1 MYNLPLLTK
10 NIKKLTMGRMRMRK
24 NRNRFLNDLKLQ
36 SRENAK
42 KEGFQINPTEIE
54 DSLESEF
61 LSFFK
66 NCADLSTTEFTHLN
80 IKIYYFDYLIDKNL
94 YESFLSELRN
104 ITLEDFQA
112 LIVKTEFRVLQKMNL
127 VEEAILSGSAILF
140 IDNHL
145 YELPFGDGENRTIT
159 PSETETVILGS
170 HDAFVES
177 IDVNLSLIRRRVMTS
192 KLKAVKV
199 HVGSQAKKV
208 VYLLYMEDL
217 ISESEVEELKKR
229 VLSIKNEAIV
239 DTNMLVQYIDE
250 HPNSPFPQYYTTERP
265 DVTVY
270 KLFDGK
276 MVGLLDNSPFA
287 FCTPVSF
294 FDFMESMDDFGQRW
308 IVSTFVRG
316 LRYVAIIVTLLFTAF
331 YVSVTTFHY
340 EMIPQA
346 LLPSLLESRSRVPFP
361 PVIEAL
367 FLEFLLELLR
377 EAGARLPTKV
387 GQTIGIVG
395 GIVIGQAAVEAGITS
410 NILIIVV
417 AASAIV
423 SFVVPSYLMSASIR
437 IVRFGFIILSGF
449 WGNIGIIFGMGL
461 LIIHLSGLTNLN
473 SPYLLPI
480 SPMYSRFFKYTLFRG
495 PFKKK
500 TEGK

>member
-1 MYNLPLLTK
+1 MYNLPMLAK
-10 NIKKLTMGRMRMRK
+10 NNKNFMMGRMRMRK
-24 NRNRFLNDLKLQ
+24 NRNRFLEDWKQQGRANDKI
-36 SRENAK
+36 
-42 KEGFQINPTEIE
+42 EGFQKNSTQME

-61 LSFFK
+61 LSLFK
-66 NCADLSTTEFTHLN
+66 NCADLSATEFTHLN
-80 IKIYYFDYLIDKNL
+80 IKIYYFDYLVDKNL
-94 YESFLSELRN
+94 YENFLSEIRN
-104 ITLEDFQA
+104 ITLEDFQT
-112 LIVKTEFRVLQKMNL
+112 LILKTEFRVLQKMNL

-140 IDNHL
+140 SDNHL

-192 KLKAVKV
+192 KLKALKV
-199 HVGSQAKKV
+199 HVGNQAKKV

-217 ISESEVEELKKR
+217 ISESDVEELKKR

-316 LRYVAIIVTLLFTAF
+316 LRYVAIMVTLLFTAF

-346 LLPSLLESRSRVPFP
+346 LLPSLLESRSKVPFP

-417 AASAIV
+417 AASAIA

-437 IVRFGFIILSGF
+437 IVRFGFIIVSGF

-461 LIIHLSGLTNLN
+461 LINHLSGLTNLN

-480 SPMYSRFFKYTLFRG
+480 SPMYTRFFKYTLLRG

-500 TEGK
+500 TGGS

>member
-1 MYNLPLLTK
+1 
-10 NIKKLTMGRMRMRK
+10 MGRVRMRK
-24 NRNRFLNDLKLQ
+24 DRNRFLKDFKRPRKLI
-36 SRENAK
+36 AD
-42 KEGFQINPTEIE
+42 
-54 DSLESEF
+54 DSHTLEQPSLSEESILQEF
-61 LSFFK
+61 MTNFK
-66 NCADLSTTEFTHLN
+66 NSSDLSVTEFPHLN
-80 IKIYYFDYLIDKNL
+80 VKIYYFSYLINKDH
-94 YESFLSELRN
+94 YEPFLAKLRN
-104 ITLEDFQA
+104 VTLEQIQPFLNQS
-112 LIVKTEFRVLQKMNL
+112 EFKVLKDINL

-140 IDNHL
+140 TSDQAF
-145 YELPFGDGENRTIT
+145 ELPFQEGKNRAISA
-159 PSETETVILGS
+159 SETETVILGA

-177 IDVNLSLIRRRVMTS
+177 VDVNLALIRKRVVSS
-192 KLKAVKV
+192 KLKTIKLQ
-199 HVGSQAKKV
+199 VGQKAKRI
-208 VYLLYMEDL
+208 VYLLYIEGVT
-217 ISESEVEELKKR
+217 SEKDIEELKKR
-229 VLSIKNEAIV
+229 ILSIKNDAIV

-250 HPNSPFPQYYTTERP
+250 HPNSPFPQFYTTERP
-265 DVTVY
+265 DVTAY

-276 MVGLLDNSPFA
+276 IVGLMDNSPFA

-308 IVSTFVRG
+308 IVSTFIKVTRYIAI
-316 LRYVAIIVTLLFTAF
+316 LVTLIFTALYVA
-331 YVSVTTFHY
+331 VTTYHY

-346 LLPSLLESRSRVPFP
+346 LLPTLLESRSKVPFP

-395 GIVIGQAAVEAGITS
+395 GIVIGQAAVQAGITS

-417 AASAIV
+417 AASAIA
-423 SFVVPSYLMSASIR
+423 SFVVPSYLLSASIR

-449 WGNIGIIFGMGL
+449 WGNIGIVFGMGI
-461 LIIHLSGLTNLN
+461 LIIHLSSLTNLN

-480 SPMYSRFFKYTLFRG
+480 SPMYPRFFKYSLIRG

-500 TEGK
+500 SEGG

>member
-1 MYNLPLLTK
+1 MYNLPDLTK
-10 NIKKLTMGRMRMRK
+10 NIKKLMMGRVRMQK
-24 NRNRFLNDLKLQ
+24 NRNRFLKNWKLQ
-36 SRENAK
+36 VNGNTERDGNPSNPLNK
-42 KEGFQINPTEIE
+42 KDTIE
-54 DSLESEF
+54 SQF
-61 LSFFK
+61 LMQFK
-66 NCADLSTTEFTHLN
+66 NCADLTSTELSYLN
-80 IKIYYFDYLIDKNL
+80 LKIYYFDYLIDKNL
-94 YESFLSELRN
+94 YENFLSDIRN
-104 ITLEDFQA
+104 ITPDEFQLLLNQSEIQILQEICHIED
-112 LIVKTEFRVLQKMNL
+112 
-127 VEEAILSGSAILF
+127 AILTGSVILF
-140 IDNHL
+140 FQNQP
-145 YELPFGDGENRTIT
+145 YALPIEDGESRSIA
-159 PSETETVILGS
+159 PSETESVILGP

-177 IDVNLSLIRRRVMTS
+177 IEVNLSLIRRRVMTP
-192 KLKAVKV
+192 KLKALKV
-199 HVGSQAKKV
+199 HVGSQAKKI

-217 ISESEVEELKKR
+217 VSESDVEELKKR

-265 DVTVY
+265 DVIDY

-276 MVGLLDNSPFA
+276 IVGLLDNSPFA

-294 FDFMESMDDFGQRW
+294 FDFLESMDDFGQRW
-308 IVSTFVRG
+308 IVSTFIRG
-316 LRYVAIIVTLLFTAF
+316 LRYVAIMVTLLFTAF

-346 LLPSLLESRSRVPFP
+346 LLPTLLESRSKVPFP

-417 AASAIV
+417 AASAIA

-437 IVRFGFIILSGF
+437 IVRFGFIIIAGF
-449 WGNIGIIFGMGL
+449 WGNVGIIFGMGL

-480 SPMYSRFFKYTLFRG
+480 SPMYSRFFKYTLLRG

-500 TEGK
+500 TEGS

>member
-1 MYNLPLLTK
+1 
-10 NIKKLTMGRMRMRK
+10 MRMRK
-24 NRNRFLNDLKLQ
+24 HRSRYFKELEKQIEEQEKTDSGLDLENHSVPDSTVPNNPVQDQAKKLPNMSQFQAFFLNC
-36 SRENAK
+36 S
-42 KEGFQINPTEIE
+42 
-54 DSLESEF
+54 
-61 LSFFK
+61 
-66 NCADLSTTEFTHLN
+66 DLSVTEFPQLE
-80 IKIYYFDYLIDKNL
+80 IKIYYFDYLIEKAI
-94 YESFLSELRN
+94 YEQHLSELRKL
-104 ITLEDFQA
+104 TKEELQSYLSQSEY
-112 LIVKTEFRVLQKMNL
+112 KVLQN
-127 VEEAILSGSAILF
+127 VTEIEESILSGSGILF
-140 IDNHL
+140 FNDRP
-145 YELPFGDGENRTIT
+145 YEILVKNGEIRQIA
-159 PSETETVILGS
+159 PSESETVILGA

-177 IDVNLSLIRRRVMTS
+177 IEVNLSLLRRRVLSS
-192 KLKAVKV
+192 KLKAIKL
-199 HVGSQAKKV
+199 HVGNQAKKV

-217 ISESEVEELKKR
+217 VSLSDLDHLKKR
-229 VLSIKNEAIV
+229 LETVKNEAIA

-250 HPNSPFPQYYTTERP
+250 HPNSPFPQFYTTERP

-276 MVGLLDNSPFA
+276 IVGLLENSPYA

-308 IVSTFVRG
+308 IVSSFIRVM
-316 LRYVAIIVTLLFTAF
+316 RYIAFLVTLLFTAL
-331 YVSVTTFHY
+331 YVSVTTYHY

-346 LLPSLLESRSRVPFP
+346 LLPTLLESRSRVPFP
-361 PVIEAL
+361 PIIEAL

-417 AASAIV
+417 AASAIA
-423 SFVVPSYLMSASIR
+423 SFVIPSYLMSASIR
-437 IVRFGFIILSGF
+437 IVRFSFIVIAGF
-449 WGNIGIIFGMGL
+449 WGNIGIVFGMGL

-473 SPYLLPI
+473 SPYLIPI
-480 SPMYSRFFKYTLFRG
+480 SPMYPRFFKYTLLRG

-500 TEGK
+500 T